1 MAKGGVRSGAGRRA
15 KEPAA
20 KQRNRLMVSLT
31 DSEWEALVEAAGREA
46 LGSFIRGVLLRYL
59 RRAKGRRA

>member
-1 MAKGGVRSGAGRRA
+1 
-15 KEPAA
+15 
-20 KQRNRLMVSLT
+20 MVSLT